1 MDYGSPPM
9 ARSTVLLGGALLVAA
24 CGNRAKPTDAAASS
38 SPPAAPA
45 SASAS
50 ARPRDPGAPAV
61 TSANPLGLPPAKIN
75 LDAGKRIFTFS
86 DRMMAAARPGET
98 MILGTAIVTGL
109 DGDDLIVEGRN
120 GPPHKVHPAYVIP
133 VPDAPHIRPGD
144 AVLTEHGG
152 LLRHA
157 VVVRF
162 VKDKVL
168 VRFVGDEPRTQE
180 AQLPGGSGAPTHE
193 GASKAARFVRQ
204 VEGFA
209 PGNYAALR
217 EDDGW
222 SHVMLVSSSGEGE
235 AKRWFVL
242 GYASAAKVV
251 SERDL
256 RPIPLKY
263 KPKLHAVVWAESA
276 GKMRRA
282 TVERI
287 DDPGLYTVKFERA
300 GRPVTVGW
308 GALMAPIGE

>member
-1 MDYGSPPM
+1 M
-9 ARSTVLLGGALLVAA
+9 ARSPVLLGGALLLAA

-38 SPPAAPA
+38 SPPAASTAPVA
-45 SASAS
+45 SAP
-50 ARPRDPGAPAV
+50 PRDPGAPAV
-61 TSANPLGLPPAKIN
+61 TPTNPLGLPPAKIN

-86 DRMMAAARPGET
+86 ERMMASARPGET
-98 MILGTAIVTGL
+98 MILGSAIVTGL
-109 DGDDLIVEGRN
+109 NGDDLIVEGRT
-120 GPPHKVHPAYVIP
+120 GPSYKVAPAYVIR
-133 VPDAPHIRPGD
+133 VPDVPRLRPGD

-162 VKDKVL
+162 LKDKVV
-168 VRFVGDEPRTQE
+168 VRFVGAEPRTQE
-180 AQLPGGSGAPTHE
+180 AQLQGGSGAPTHD
-193 GASKAARFVRQ
+193 GPSKAARFVRQ

-217 EDDGW
+217 GDDGW

-235 AKRWFVL
+235 ARRWFVL
-242 GYASAAKVV
+242 GYASAAKIVD
-251 SERDL
+251 ERDL

-263 KPKLHAVVWAESA
+263 KPKLHAVVWAASM
-276 GKMRRA
+276 GKMRPA

-300 GRPVTVGW
+300 GKAVMVGW
-308 GALMAPIGE
+308 GALMAPLGE